1 MPPRRKVGER
11 RKLRGRGFM
20 NFLSKANS
28 FLKNS
33 KLVSGV
39 GSALGAMGVPYA
51 SQIGSVAGSLGY
63 GRRRG
68 YGLRLAGAGYRR

>member
-1 MPPRRKVGER
+1 M
-11 RKLRGRGFM
+11 RGKGFM

-39 GSALGAMGVPYA
+39 GSALGARGVPYA

>member
-1 MPPRRKVGER
+1 MPPRRKVGGR
-11 RKLRGRGFM
+11 RKMRGRGFAD
-20 NFLSKANS
+20 FLAKANT

-63 GRRRG
+63 GRHGR
-68 YGLRLAGAGYRR
+68 GLRLAGAGYRR